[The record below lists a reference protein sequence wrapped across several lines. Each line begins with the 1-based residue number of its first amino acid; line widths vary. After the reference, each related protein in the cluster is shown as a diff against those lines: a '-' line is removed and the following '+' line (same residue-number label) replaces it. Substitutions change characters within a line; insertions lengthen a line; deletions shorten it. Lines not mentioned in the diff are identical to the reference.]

1 MSNNNNNSEKDQY
14 IYTDDDDFV
23 LYKKGDKIMSGGF
36 SIDSI
41 LLSRGMSPISTIN
54 MFRTG
59 GSTGEENMNN
69 NVSDIF
75 KNLAVP
81 SGLFYMQ
88 DKKIGLQGGKKY
100 DDIDEKYN
108 ETIHDDIY
116 EKLIGLS
123 SVEFKNK
130 KNNKTKKF
138 MKKLDTKKQKKT
150 HRLK

>member
-1 MSNNNNNSEKDQY
+1 MTNNNSEKDEY

-59 GSTGEENMNN
+59 GSGGEDNINN

-100 DDIDEKYN
+100 DEYNEKDN

-123 SVEFKNK
+123 TVEFKNK
-130 KNNKTKKF
+130 KNNKTRKFVKKYSN
-138 MKKLDTKKQKKT
+138 KKQKKT
-150 HRLK
+150 HKLK